1 MATYAELHS
10 LIHNAEI
17 LNRIMAAVAI
27 LAEEIRTE
35 LPATANHAER
45 MAWAKRALTNVDG
58 TARGLMWIV
67 MAQNKS
73 FTVAQIEG
81 ASDAALQ
88 SAVDSAVQLLL

>member
-1 MATYAELHS
+1 MATYQELHG
-10 LIHNAEI
+10 LTHNAEI
-17 LNRIMAAVAI
+17 INRIMTAVAI

-58 TARGLMWIV
+58 TARGLMWVV
-67 MAQNKS
+67 MAQNRA